1 MTEALKSL
9 ADYCGIGESYYDAL
23 GQQHITSDATRIA
36 LLEAMHLPGKRIRND
51 AAGLL
56 AELQQRSAR
65 QPRALATETCHQP
78 SVLANG
84 GRVWGIAVQLYS
96 VRSHR
101 NWGIGDFTD
110 LARLLEFTAAAGGDF
125 VGVNPLHAL
134 FPDNPHHISPYSPS
148 QRAFLNPLYID
159 VEAVPG
165 FAELQ
170 CRLASADFS
179 ARLASLRAASCV
191 DYAGVAALKDETLKQ
206 LFRHQP
212 NESRQSFAAWRAE
225 QGDALEQLARF
236 EAGNQAE
243 NIDYRAWLQWLA
255 DQQLAAAAACGRR
268 AGLTIGIYQ
277 DLAIGANPCGAESRR
292 WTSVFANGAYTGAP
306 PDEIN
311 AIGQDWGLPPLAPE
325 RLQEADYAPFIEVLR
340 ANMKH
345 AGALRIDHV
354 MGLQRLFWVPAGMK
368 ATDGAY
374 VQYPF
379 EEMLGIVI
387 EESRRNQCLV
397 IGEDLGTVPEGFRER
412 MAAAGVLSYHP
423 MIFERYPDGNFRL
436 PADMA
441 PHALVA
447 VSTHDLPTLRGYWQ
461 GIDLDIRARL
471 QLFPHAELHQ
481 RLVTERGWDR
491 GRLLWALEQENLL
504 PQGLGK
510 DPSVMPDI
518 STEAVAAVHALLA
531 RSPAQLLAIQAEDLL
546 GVLDQAN
553 LPGTLEDKHPNWQQR
568 LPVDLEDWP
577 THERAQAV
585 LAAVRHERPGV
596 R

>member
-1 MTEALKSL
+1 MTDALKSL
-9 ADYCGIGESYYDAL
+9 ADAYGISESYYDAL
-23 GQQHITSDATRIA
+23 GQRHITSDAVRMA
-36 LLEAMHLPGKRIRND
+36 LLEAMHLPGRRIAED

-56 AELQQRSAR
+56 AERQQHPPSP
-65 QPRALATETCHQP
+65 PRHPGTPGAGLCHQP
-78 SVLANG
+78 AKLADG
-84 GRVWGIAVQLYS
+84 GRAWGIAVQLYS
-96 VRSHR
+96 VRSRR

-134 FPDNPHHISPYSPS
+134 FPDNPQHISPYSPS

-165 FAELQ
+165 FAEQ
-170 CRLASADFS
+170 QGRLASADFS
-179 ARLASLRAASCV
+179 ARLTSLRAASCV
-191 DYAGVAALKDETLKQ
+191 DYVGVAALKDEILKQ
-206 LFRHQP
+206 LFRQQAG
-212 NESRQSFAAWRAE
+212 EARQSFATWRAE
-225 QGDALEQLARF
+225 QGEALAQLARF

-243 NIDYRAWLQWLA
+243 DIDYRAWLQWLA
-255 DQQLAAAAACGRR
+255 DTQLATAAACGRR
-268 AGLTIGIYQ
+268 AGLAIGIYQ

-292 WTSVFANGAYTGAP
+292 WSSVFANGAYTGAP

-311 AIGQDWGLPPLAPE
+311 AVGQDWGLPPFSPE
-325 RLQEADYAPFIEVLR
+325 RLQEAGYAPFIEVLR

-354 MGLQRLFWVPAGMK
+354 MGLQRLFWVPAGRK
-368 ATDGAY
+368 ATEGAY

-387 EESRRNQCLV
+387 EESQRNQCLV

-412 MAAAGVLSYHP
+412 MATAGVFSYHP
-423 MIFERYPDGNFRL
+423 MIFERYPDGNFRR
-436 PADMA
+436 PADIA
-441 PHALVA
+441 PHALAA

-461 GIDLDIRARL
+461 GIDLTLRARL
-471 QLFPHAELHQ
+471 QLFPHAELCQ

-491 GRLLWALEQENLL
+491 GRLLWVLEQENLL

-518 STEAVAAVHALLA
+518 TTEAVAAVHALLA

-568 LPVDLEDWP
+568 LPVDLEDWA

-585 LAAVRHERPGV
+585 LAAVRSERN
-596 R
+596 